1 MKSLESIP
9 DRFKRIPNMIE
20 LSKTFLT
27 ALDKKKNI
35 AELMPF
41 ELFIED
47 YQTETK
53 WISQQIQLNKQ
64 KGLKPLKAH
73 SFFYHLDGRVEK
85 MEVEVLD
92 YDESIAKFYVQYV
105 MPKSCVISSPNRRGE
120 AGNVIKKQ
128 SGRLNLQF
136 LDFETEV

>member
-1 MKSLESIP
+1 MKNLESIP
-9 DRFKRIPNMIE
+9 DRFKRIPSMIN

-53 WISQQIQLNKQ
+53 WIS
-64 KGLKPLKAH
+64 
-73 SFFYHLDGRVEK
+73 
-85 MEVEVLD
+85 
-92 YDESIAKFYVQYV
+92 
-105 MPKSCVISSPNRRGE
+105 
-120 AGNVIKKQ
+120 
-128 SGRLNLQF
+128 
-136 LDFETEV
+136 

>member
-1 MKSLESIP
+1 M
-9 DRFKRIPNMIE
+9 
-20 LSKTFLT
+20 
-27 ALDKKKNI
+27 
-35 AELMPF
+35 
-41 ELFIED
+41 
-47 YQTETK
+47 
-53 WISQQIQLNKQ
+53 NKQ

-92 YDESIAKFYVQYV
+92 YDENIAKFYVEYV
-105 MPKSCVISSPNRRGE
+105 MPKSCVLSSPNRRGE

-136 LDFETEV
+136 LDFETEA